1 MRVLVISSCT
11 GEKSVRRTDQLTLDD
26 FRQGPAYA
34 AERERALAD
43 LLTPAE
49 ALYTG
54 LQHQRLM
61 AGVRE
66 LRERA
71 PDIRLDLH
79 ILSAGYGLVPGDR
92 RLAPYEATFAG
103 MGKRALRAWADQLD
117 VPTSVRELLAEP
129 YDLALVLLG
138 NEYLEACQI
147 SDDVRLGAPTLLICG
162 ANMAKALPKL
172 PRLRLLPLSNAEAKR
187 FSCALIGLK
196 GELAARI
203 LRRLADAG
211 PVLAN
216 RLFDPGRS
224 PLDIL
229 ESARHH
235 ETRLLEVRAS
245 RADLRRYSAILA
257 QVPDVPPAPGD
268 EIASQ

>member
-1 MRVLVISSCT
+1 MRILVISSCT
-11 GEKSVRRTDQLTLDD
+11 GEKAVHRADQLTLDD

-54 LQHQRLM
+54 LHHQRLM

-79 ILSAGYGLVPGDR
+79 ILSAGYGLVPADR
-92 RLAPYEATFAG
+92 RLAPYEATFSG
-103 MGKRALRAWADQLD
+103 MGTRALRAWADQLE
-117 VPTSVRELLAEP
+117 VPASVRGLLAEP

-138 NEYLEACQI
+138 NEYLDACRLG
-147 SDDVRLGAPTLLICG
+147 DDVRLGGPTLLICG
-162 ANMAKALPKL
+162 VNMAKTLPRL
-172 PRLRLLPLSNAEAKR
+172 PRLRPLALSNAEAKR

-203 LRRLADAG
+203 LKRLADG
-211 PVLAN
+211 PALAK
-216 RLFDPGRS
+216 RLFDPARS

-229 ESARHH
+229 AFARDHDIS
-235 ETRLLEVRAS
+235 LLEVRAS
-245 RADLRRYSAILA
+245 RADLARYKAILA
-257 QVPDVPPAPGD
+257 KVPDIPPAPGD